1 MKRFVKCVF
10 PALLFVAGCASLA
23 PQGDALL
30 ESVRTYDEGLRWGR
44 YSAAA
49 SRVPAREREA
59 FLDER
64 DELAKDLHITDY
76 DLVKVGAR
84 RGDHATIEVKY
95 SWFKETEGTLRET
108 RATQQWERH
117 GASWMLV
124 DERRSHGPEMP
135 GLREPATPLD
145 RDADADADADHDA
158 HPDADHAGAIGLT
171 EGTAEA
177 LPPVD
182 SSEPRVQP

>member
-1 MKRFVKCVF
+1 MKCFAMCAF
-10 PALLFVAGCASLA
+10 LMMGCGAIA
-23 PQGDALL
+23 QQGDTLM

-49 SRVPAREREA
+49 TRVPPREREA

-76 DLVKVGAR
+76 DLIKVGAKHDDR
-84 RGDHATIEVKY
+84 ATVEVKY

-108 RATQQWERH
+108 RAVQQWERH

-124 DERRSHGPEMP
+124 EERRSHGPEMP
-135 GLREPATPLD
+135 GLAEPATPP
-145 RDADADADADHDA
+145 ADD
-158 HPDADHAGAIGLT
+158 
-171 EGTAEA
+171 AEA
-177 LPPVD
+177 THEGAPGGTTAVGAMPTTTPGFADD
-182 SSEPRVQP
+182 SAAAAPQP